1 MLLGGDH
8 TSGTPISQ
16 EGMDDQA
23 LLQRVIRTVYGPQP
37 FNIPREIDTVAHTIQ
52 TQKQIKARLTK
63 PHLLWLIVNQVLG
76 MAGHCLLHPIL

>member
-1 MLLGGDH
+1 MLMLLGGDH

-37 FNIPREIDTVAHTIQ
+37 FNIPREIRHCGPYYSNPETDLSQ
-52 TQKQIKARLTK
+52 TY
-63 PHLLWLIVNQVLG
+63 
-76 MAGHCLLHPIL
+76 